1 MSMTPE
7 EWLKQADYDMDT
19 ADIMHNNKRHY
30 YAVFMCHLSIE
41 KALKGLFQQKTST
54 LPPKGH
60 NLISLL
66 QKSGVVYD
74 EKTGVFLTMLNE
86 VDVKT
91 RYPDNLDRL
100 IEQYPEKNVA
110 EVLNKAK
117 EALEWIKAQF

>member
-1 MSMTPE
+1 MLKCSSNSIILLRRSGDLHPE
-7 EWLKQADYDMDT
+7 ISDDQDSS
-19 ADIMHNNKRHY
+19 
-30 YAVFMCHLSIE
+30 CC
-41 KALKGLFQQKTST
+41 ST

-66 QKSGVVYD
+66 QKSGVAYD
-74 EKTGVFLTMLNE
+74 EKTGVFLAMLNE